1 MDANTPPDITPAQ
14 REAFYAAAAAGLRA
28 LEAREGSSR
37 RFGPDAD
44 MRWAAF
50 RGALTN
56 ADRLDLLLRDAAV
69 TWGAAFSPAAAF
81 GLFGLAPDDP
91 FGPDW
96 RPIAAQAARRH
107 MQSDQPAPEP
117 TEIAALLGITPQPVQ
132 LPALTPSTHLI
143 IAGGA
148 ALLAVAEAFRAQP
161 SLSWSHQVLAVATR
175 PTHRQLAALMAIP
188 ASSDAA
194 TRIVRPGADL
204 RAILTAAGFAQIDAA
219 IVTPDAEPTC
229 RDFAHRAAGVA

>member
-1 MDANTPPDITPAQ
+1 MDSTTSPAVTPAQ
-14 REAFYAAAAAGLRA
+14 REAFYAAAAAGLCA
-28 LEAREGSSR
+28 LEVREGSSR

-50 RGALTN
+50 RGALSD

-96 RPIAAQAARRH
+96 RPIAAQTAHRLMEAP
-107 MQSDQPAPEP
+107 QAPPEP
-117 TEIAALLGITPQPVQ
+117 ARIAALFGIAPQPVQ

-143 IAGGA
+143 VAGGA
-148 ALLAVAEAFRAQP
+148 ALLAVAQAFQGQG
-161 SLSWSHQVLAVATR
+161 SLSWSHQVLAVAVC
-175 PTHRQLAALMAIP
+175 PEHRQLAALLAIP
-188 ASSDAA
+188 AGSTGG
-194 TRIVRPGADL
+194 TRLVRPGADL
-204 RAILTAAGFAQIDAA
+204 RAILTGAGFAQVDSA
-219 IVTPDAEPTC
+219 VVSPDAEPAC
-229 RDFAHRAAGVA
+229 RDFARRAAGVA